1 MCRAVF
7 LLFRRITVARENLLL
22 GSANKSWLTLQIYR
36 SKFYGAHRRAA
47 RVLSDDV
54 ADDFFWR
61 KSAGAGQTMRET
73 LQAWSADLATF

>member
-22 GSANKSWLTLQIYR
+22 GSASKNWLTFQIYR
-36 SKFYGAHRRAA
+36 SKFDGAHRRAA

-54 ADDFFWR
+54 ADDFVLEKIRWR
-61 KSAGAGQTMRET
+61 
-73 LQAWSADLATF
+73 WADYA